1 MLSRIIIMINQKLS
15 VVIPCF
21 NEGKTIYENIKKIND
36 YLSGRFSSYEIIAV
50 NDGSMDNTLLELQ
63 RVQKE
68 LPLKIING
76 TENSGKGKA
85 VRDGILSASDESEVT
100 MFLDADLG
108 IPIEELE
115 KFLEE
120 LDRGTDIVIA
130 SRFVPG
136 LKVMQ
141 PVLWYRKIMEKVFR
155 FLRKV
160 ILNNWKIED
169 TQCGFK
175 VFKKEVAKKIFE
187 MATIQRFAFDSEVMF
202 IAKKFGY
209 KIKELPVS
217 LQNPAQSSVRIV
229 FDPINMFFALLKI
242 RAYDMKG
249 KYKWK

>member
-1 MLSRIIIMINQKLS
+1 MATQKLS
-15 VVIPCF
+15 VVVPCF
-21 NEGKTIYENIKKIND
+21 NEGKTIYENIKKINT
-36 YLSGRFSSYEIIAV
+36 YLADKFQTFELIGV
-50 NDGSMDNTLLELQ
+50 NDGSLDNTLAELQ

-68 LPLKIING
+68 IPIKIVNA

-85 VRDGILSASDESEVT
+85 VRDGILSASDESEIV

-108 IPIEELE
+108 IPVEELE

-120 LDRGTDIVIA
+120 IANGEDIVIA

-136 LKVMQ
+136 LKVMS
-141 PVLWYRKIMEKVFR
+141 PVLWHRKIMEKVFR
-155 FLRKV
+155 LLRKI

-175 VFKKEVAKKIFE
+175 VFKKEIAKKIFA
-187 MATIQRFAFDSEVMF
+187 MATIERFAFDSETMF

-209 KIKELPVS
+209 RVKELPVS
-217 LQNPAQSSVRIV
+217 LQNPTQSSVRIL
-229 FDPINMFFALLKI
+229 FDPLNMFFALLKI
-242 RAYDMKG
+242 RAYDIRG

>member
-1 MLSRIIIMINQKLS
+1 MVFKKLS
-15 VVIPCF
+15 VVVPCF
-21 NEGKTIYENIKKIND
+21 NEGKTICENIKKINS
-36 YLSGRFSSYEIIAV
+36 YLSDRISTFEIIAV
-50 NDGSMDNTLLELQ
+50 NDGSTDNTLLELQ
-63 RVQKE
+63 QIRE
-68 LPLKIING
+68 EIPIKIIND

-85 VRDGILSASDESEVT
+85 VRDGILSASDESEVV

-120 LDRGTDIVIA
+120 LEKGADIVIA

-136 LKVMQ
+136 LRVMR
-141 PVLWYRKIMEKVFR
+141 PVLLHRRIMEKVFR
-155 FLRKV
+155 LLRKI

-175 VFKKEVAKKIFE
+175 VFKKEVAKKIFA
-187 MATIQRFAFDSEVMF
+187 MATIERFAFDSEIMF
-202 IAKKFGY
+202 IAKKLGY
-209 KIKELPVS
+209 RIKELPVS
-217 LQNPAQSSVRIV
+217 LQNPAQTSVRIL

-242 RAYDMKG
+242 RAYDMTG